1 MQIKFELL
9 SDGDEVL
16 NVWDNKI
23 AIKKPSGEVEIFQYY
38 LDENNYPRLEQM
50 TYLITRGD
58 GTIKVKSDDSS
69 LEISTF

>member
-9 SDGDEVL
+9 NEGDTVL
-16 NVWDNKI
+16 NVWENKI

-38 LDENNYPRLEQM
+38 LDDNGYPRLEQM
-50 TYLITRGD
+50 TYLITHGD
-58 GTIKVKSDDSS
+58 GTIKIKSDDNS